1 MNGLSEV
8 GTYSLISIRGA
19 PLPTRGTVRG
29 STMLGPANSF
39 KSYEWIGTGS
49 GAAAA
54 VTDSVVQNGT
64 YRVNGSDV
72 FGTSITVHVS
82 GGTSGGAPLVVPL
95 VALT

>member
-1 MNGLSEV
+1 
-8 GTYSLISIRGA
+8 
-19 PLPTRGTVRG
+19 
-29 STMLGPANSF
+29 MLGPANSF

-82 GGTSGGAPLVVPL
+82 GGTSGGAPLVVPAGG
-95 VALT
+95 VDLTYNLTGNVLTWLTGGTPFYVYQKP